1 MSKPSPDDSHGGN
14 NGPGRTAGAS
24 DIEAGHWLIGLWPEA
39 ARPYARL
46 VRLDRPIGTWLLL
59 LPGWWALAL
68 AADGWPN
75 WWYFL
80 LFGIGAI
87 VMRGAGCVVNDLADR
102 KYDAAVARTATRP
115 IASGAISVPYALVFM
130 AVLSAIGLLI
140 LLQFN
145 RFAIAVGAL
154 SLVLIVTY
162 PYMKRITYWPQAFL
176 GLTFNW
182 GALLGW
188 AAVRGSLDPAA
199 VMLYAAGFFWTLG
212 YDTIYALQD
221 KDDDALV
228 GIKSTALL
236 FGGAS
241 RQWIGV
247 FFSLTILLLA
257 ATVWLADPDGFMTW
271 TVGITLGLGA
281 LHFARQIWALDPENP
296 KNCLRQFKA
305 NRDFGL
311 IILAGFIVSRVL
323 G

>member
-1 MSKPSPDDSHGGN
+1 
-14 NGPGRTAGAS
+14 
-24 DIEAGHWLIGLWPEA
+24 
-39 ARPYARL
+39 
-46 VRLDRPIGTWLLL
+46 
-59 LPGWWALAL
+59 
-68 AADGWPN
+68 
-75 WWYFL
+75 
-80 LFGIGAI
+80 
-87 VMRGAGCVVNDLADR
+87 MRGAGCVVNDLADR

-162 PYMKRITYWPQAFL
+162 PFMKRITYWPQAFL